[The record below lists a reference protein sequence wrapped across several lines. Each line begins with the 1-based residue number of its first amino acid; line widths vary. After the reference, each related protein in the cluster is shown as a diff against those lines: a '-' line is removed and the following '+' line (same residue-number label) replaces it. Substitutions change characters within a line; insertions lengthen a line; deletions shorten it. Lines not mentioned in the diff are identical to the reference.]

1 MTFFDALILGLV
13 EGVTE
18 FLPIS
23 STGHLILTAQLLGLS
38 GDFVKSF
45 EIAIQVGAILAVLWL
60 YGAKLLLNAQIRKN
74 VAIAFVPTAVGGL
87 LLYKVVKTVFFES
100 TTLILSAL
108 LIGGIVLILF
118 EKLHK
123 EKGDALTDLERMT
136 YRQAFS
142 IGCFQIIA
150 MIPGVSRAAA
160 TILGGLYVG
169 LSRRAVVEFSF
180 LLAVPTMLAA
190 TGLDLVK
197 SGSAFSR
204 GEYGLLI
211 LGGCTAFV
219 SALISVRWFVSYVSS
234 HNFTQFGIYRIALAL
249 AWWVVV

>member
-23 STGHLILTAQLLGLS
+23 STGHLILTAQILGLS
-38 GDFVKSF
+38 GEFVKSF

-60 YGAKLLLNAQIRKN
+60 YGAKLFLNSQIRKN
-74 VAIAFVPTAVGGL
+74 VAVAFLPTAVSGFL
-87 LLYKVVKTVFFES
+87 FYKIIKTVFFES
-100 TTLILSAL
+100 ITLTLSAL
-108 LIGGIVLILF
+108 LIGGIVLIIF

-123 EKGDALTDLERMT
+123 EKEDALTDLEKMT
-136 YRQAFS
+136 YLQAIS
-142 IGCFQIIA
+142 IGCFQILA

-160 TILGGLYVG
+160 TTLGGLFVG

-180 LLAVPTMLAA
+180 LLAIPTMLAA

-197 SGSAFSR
+197 SGSAF
-204 GEYGLLI
+204 GKEEYGLLI
-211 LGGCTAFV
+211 LGGCSAFV
-219 SALISVRWFVSYVSS
+219 SALIAVRWFVSYVSS
-234 HNFTQFGIYRIALAL
+234 HNFIQFGIYRIVMAI
-249 AWWVVV
+249 AWWVVA